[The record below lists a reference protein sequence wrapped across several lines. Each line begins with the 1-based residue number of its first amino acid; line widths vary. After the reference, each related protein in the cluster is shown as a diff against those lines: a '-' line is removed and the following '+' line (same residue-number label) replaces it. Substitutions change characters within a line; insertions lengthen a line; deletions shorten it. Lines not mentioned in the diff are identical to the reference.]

1 MVFFTRYLNFLDEQ
15 GRIHPI
21 KQHSRNTMLKAPMVE
36 KLNTQINL
44 EFYSSNLYLQMS
56 AWCEAN
62 GFEGAAKFMRKHADE
77 EMDHMTRL
85 FTYVSETG
93 ALPILGAI
101 DAPPHEFESLGDLFR
116 KTYEHECL
124 ITERINSLAHEAFT
138 SQDYSTFN
146 FLQWYVAEQHEEET
160 LFKSVLDKIDLVGN
174 DGHALF
180 FVDKDLA
187 AMANST
193 AESSIIKAN

>member
-1 MVFFTRYLNFLDEQ
+1 
-15 GRIHPI
+15 
-21 KQHSRNTMLKAPMVE
+21 MLKSEMVE
-36 KLNTQINL
+36 KLNQQLNL

-56 AWCEAN
+56 AWCEEQ
-62 GFEGAAKFMRKHADE
+62 GFAGAAEFLRKHANE
-77 EMDHMTRL
+77 EISHMNRL

-93 ALPILGAI
+93 ALPIIGAI
-101 DAPPHEFESLGDLFR
+101 DAPPHQFESLGQLFEL
-116 KTYEHECL
+116 TYEHECL

-138 SQDYSTFN
+138 NQDYSTFN

-160 LFKSVLDKIDLVGN
+160 LFKGILDKINLVGN

-187 AMANST
+187 ELAKNGST
-193 AESSIIKAN
+193 SIMTEATV

>member
-1 MVFFTRYLNFLDEQ
+1 
-15 GRIHPI
+15 
-21 KQHSRNTMLKAPMVE
+21 MLKPEMVT
-36 KLNTQINL
+36 KLNQQLNL

-56 AWCEAN
+56 AWCEEK
-62 GFEGAAKFMRKHADE
+62 GFAGGAEFLRKHANE
-77 EMDHMTRL
+77 EMQHMNRL
-85 FTYVSETG
+85 FTYISETG
-93 ALPILGAI
+93 ALPIIGAI
-101 DAPPHEFESLGDLFR
+101 EASPHEFESLGQLFEMI
-116 KTYEHECL
+116 YEHECL

-160 LFKSVLDKIDLVGN
+160 LFKGILDKINLVGN

-187 AMANST
+187 ELAKKGSTSIMTEANG
-193 AESSIIKAN
+193 

>member
-1 MVFFTRYLNFLDEQ
+1 
-15 GRIHPI
+15 
-21 KQHSRNTMLKAPMVE
+21 MLKPEMVI
-36 KLNTQINL
+36 KLNEQINL

-56 AWCEAN
+56 AWCGEQ
-62 GFEGAAKFMRKHADE
+62 GFEGAATFMRKHALE
-77 EMDHMTRL
+77 EMDHMTRI

-93 ALPILGAI
+93 ALPILGSIA
-101 DAPPHEFESLGDLFR
+101 APPHEFESLADIFE
-116 KTYEHECL
+116 KTYQHECE
-124 ITERINSLAHEAFT
+124 ITERINALAHQAFT

-160 LFKSVLDKIDLVGN
+160 LFKSVLDKINLVGH

-187 AMANST
+187 AMATAGST
-193 AESSIIKAN
+193 SIMTE

>member
-1 MVFFTRYLNFLDEQ
+1 
-15 GRIHPI
+15 
-21 KQHSRNTMLKAPMVE
+21 MLKPEMV
-36 KLNTQINL
+36 KQLNNQINL

-56 AWCEAN
+56 AWCEEK
-62 GFEGAAKFMRKHADE
+62 GFEGAAMFMRKHAAE

-93 ALPILGAI
+93 ALPILGTI
-101 DAPPHEFESLGDLFR
+101 DAPPHEFESLADVFE
-116 KTYEHECL
+116 KTYQHECE
-124 ITERINSLAHEAFT
+124 ITEHINSLAHQAF
-138 SQDYSTFN
+138 SNQDYSTFN

-160 LFKSVLDKIDLVGN
+160 LFKCVLDKINLVGH

-187 AMANST
+187 EMAK
-193 AESSIIKAN
+193 AGGGSIMTTPSA